1 MVYLIIGFGGLFA
14 MFWVLALVF
23 ATRTTGERSLGIPGF
38 WIVVFGAIAGFGL
51 TKYSEATSNP
61 EQLVKEKY
69 IALQGGLNYAD
80 LVAQVGQQ
88 PIDMSGMDEEE
99 VKVYDL
105 TTNRI
110 KMPSEITGRL
120 APGIFEAARQDSE
133 LGIEI
138 FPGIENYEADTG
150 ASKRNAQNKS
160 FKDDV
165 GPSSLLGSNAVVN
178 EKKRQGHGL
187 IDLKIR
193 FYLEDTAA
201 TDQLKEDRKKERTD
215 NKEEEEFEQTVMQP
229 IALEGKE
236 WFVTE
241 GIDWTY
247 EDNMTAAQVAE
258 ALAKAID
265 AMPEFIATYELDE
278 DALIP
283 NSNLSVKAGY
293 CLVDANDE
301 DCPEDKINPLAGDAG
316 NKVRAQVMTG
326 DNKAVLLGRK
336 TDGSAQQFFGG
347 ADEVQLVF
355 WEEAEPFL
363 DDDFNSTPRLIVAGL
378 LRKKLVALGQRG
390 FDITNSSCKKYTI
403 DQETCSEVE
412 GEWKE
417 PDSSADPD
425 EAFCRVK
432 SGFNIKS
439 EALCD
444 KVQGKWTEEEEP
456 LPVLDE
462 ES

>member
-14 MFWVLALVF
+14 LFWVLALVF
-23 ATRTTGERSLGIPGF
+23 ATRTVGERSLGIPGF

-61 EQLVKEKY
+61 ELLVKEKY
-69 IALQGGLNYAD
+69 TALQGGLNYAD
-80 LVAQVGQQ
+80 LVAQVGLQ

-99 VKVYDL
+99 VKAYDL

-110 KMPSEITGRL
+110 KMPAEITGRL
-120 APGIFEAARQDSE
+120 APGIFEADRQDAE
-133 LGIEI
+133 VGIEI

-165 GPSSLLGSNAVVN
+165 GPSPLLGSSAVVN

-187 IDLKIR
+187 VDLKIR
-193 FYLEDTAA
+193 FYLEDTEA
-201 TDQLKEDRKKERTD
+201 TEQLKEERKKERAD
-215 NKEEEEFEQTVMQP
+215 NKDDEDFEQAVMQP

-241 GIDWTY
+241 GVDWTY
-247 EDNMTAAQVAE
+247 EDNMTAAQVAD

-265 AMPEFIATYELDE
+265 AMPEFVASYELDE

-326 DNKAVLLGRK
+326 DNEAVLLGRK

-355 WEEAEPFL
+355 WQEDEPFL

-378 LRKKLVALGQRG
+378 LRKKLVAL
-390 FDITNSSCKKYTI
+390 
-403 DQETCSEVE
+403 DQ
-412 GEWKE
+412 
-417 PDSSADPD
+417 
-425 EAFCRVK
+425 
-432 SGFNIKS
+432 SG
-439 EALCD
+439 LD
-444 KVQGKWTEEEEP
+444 MTEEEEP